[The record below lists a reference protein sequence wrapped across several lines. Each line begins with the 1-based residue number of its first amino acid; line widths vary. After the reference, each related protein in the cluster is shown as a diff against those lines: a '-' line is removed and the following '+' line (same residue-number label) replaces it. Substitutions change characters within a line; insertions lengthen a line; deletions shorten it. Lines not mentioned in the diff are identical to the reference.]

1 MIRIRFKGQ
10 GESGEWF
17 SGLLAISQGHQG
29 QPEAGH
35 YISNAAGMPWAYKV
49 IPETIEIINRSKVD
63 SRFEFEKK
71 SCPFYDGK
79 CGGTNCELWIEKH
92 NGCARRIQAEATKG
106 QHLNLERAAD
116 SLNSIQRTLHS
127 VVEQMRKMRIY

>member
-17 SGLLAISQGHQG
+17 SGLLAISQGHRG

-63 SRFEFEKK
+63 TDLNLKK
-71 SCPFYDGK
+71 SSALFMMG
-79 CGGTNCELWIEKH
+79 N
-92 NGCARRIQAEATKG
+92 
-106 QHLNLERAAD
+106 AAAQIV
-116 SLNSIQRTLHS
+116 NSG
-127 VVEQMRKMRIY
+127 